1 MTHHRRSMFLSS
13 ARSGFA
19 AALIALA
26 VSGCYWL
33 FPDRGAPTGLAA
45 YPGQDP
51 AATARYVRSLDF
63 SVRDSIFSGPLE
75 CETPADCG
83 NSATV
88 NIRVVPE
95 RRVIKVPIDDALRG
109 NGNGHIVA
117 RIENLE
123 NKPFAPYGL
132 RPNETAYLWAGAL
145 QGGARRIAIFSIDRT
160 TGRATLLATA
170 ANAGWCP
177 GTNDGRKI
185 PAVHIN
191 ANPMCTERQ
200 IYSEPARSAS
210 VARLASNND
219 VVLATAVSRAFSHAR
234 GLWFSC
240 SLGCCEARGFHAEQ
254 M

>member
-1 MTHHRRSMFLSS
+1 MTHDPHQAFTSR
-13 ARSGFA
+13 ARGILA
-19 AALIALA
+19 AALALLT

-33 FPDRGAPTGLAA
+33 FPDRGAREGLEA
-45 YPGQDP
+45 YPGQNP

-63 SVRDSIFSGPLE
+63 SVQDSIFSGPLE

-83 NSATV
+83 NSAAV
-88 NIRVVPE
+88 NIRIVPE
-95 RRVIKVPIDDALRG
+95 RRVVDVPIDDALRG

-132 RPNETAYLWAGAL
+132 GPNETAYLWAGAL
-145 QGGARRIAIFSIDRT
+145 QSGARRIAIFRIDPRS
-160 TGRATLLATA
+160 GQSKLLATA

-177 GTNDGRKI
+177 GTNDGRKV

-191 ANPMCTERQ
+191 ANPMCTERP

-210 VARLASNND
+210 AGRLASNSD
-219 VVLATAVSRAFSHAR
+219 EVVAYALSRAFSHAR

-240 SLGCCEARGFHAEQ
+240 SLGCCEARGFEAEP